1 MSTLRMLARLAC
13 FTGVGDYTEVGL
25 GVTQI
30 IENE

>member
-1 MSTLRMLARLAC
+1 MSAIRALARLAC

-30 IENE
+30 VENE